1 MKTVVCVCKCSVY
14 CCLLCGAAVTCVSA
28 CTQVSFESDFLRVCQ
43 RKRISRKSVWRPKLL
58 EAVADESSTDCII
71 VGGASGE
78 ETAEQYQRRLK
89 YKLLQ
94 FHENFRPAYWGT
106 WRKRGSMLS
115 PRNPFKKDEVR
126 KVSLGPLHLFTSWSE
141 LVCESAFVS
150 WGAILQML
158 ESILG
163 DCTQV
168 LHMTSSYY
176 VAVYTYERYTKS
188 RNFSRNTM
196 QCNNSKN
203 QIVQN
208 AGLSSAENE
217 TNM

>member
-14 CCLLCGAAVTCVSA
+14 CCLLWWCSWCMSVC
-28 CTQVSFESDFLRVCQ
+28 CTQVSFESDFLKVCQ
-43 RKRISRKSVWRPKLL
+43 RKRISRKSVRRPKLL
-58 EAVADESSTDCII
+58 EAVTDEFSTDCII

-106 WRKRGSMLS
+106 WRKKGSTLS

-126 KVSLGPLHLFTSWSE
+126 KLSLGPLHLFTLWSE
-141 LVCESAFVS
+141 LVCESAFVP
-150 WGAILQML
+150 WGAMLQIL
-158 ESILG
+158 ESIHG

-168 LHMTSSYY
+168 LYMTSSYY
-176 VAVYTYERYTKS
+176 EETFVARY
-188 RNFSRNTM
+188 RHD
-196 QCNNSKN
+196 
-203 QIVQN
+203 
-208 AGLSSAENE
+208 
-217 TNM
+217 